1 MRFFRKLKWL
11 FGTYLLPRHVATVKT
26 ENGILSF
33 NSKDRTLGRALNIE
47 REFESQMM
55 KRTVKLLTKN
65 GDIKQVKG
73 RVVMDVGGYVGM
85 SSIGFLNFNLFDNA
99 IIFEPNPNSFLL
111 IEKNIKQNNFSDQIT
126 AFNVALS
133 NKNSE
138 LLMELSHK
146 NFGDHRIRQEGPV
159 QEGYYHEEVR
169 KIISV
174 DSVAFDDFIKK
185 NPQINFKNISMV
197 WMDIQGHEGKF
208 LQGAN
213 NFLSSQKIPVVM
225 EFWPYGILRSGTTK
239 NDFLENLVKLFTHFY
254 IVDNEFT
261 ELQNILNVEKLFDE
275 CAKTASGGYNLA
287 FINKNLKN

>member
-11 FGTYLLPRHVATVKT
+11 FGTYLLPRHIATVKT

-239 NDFLENLVKLFTHFY
+239 NEFLENLVKLFTHFY

-287 FINKNLKN
+287 FINKN